1 MRPESLAP
9 GKSGLGHSCRPFNR
23 AVFILA
29 GSRIPGQVFVPNYG
43 QNQTSR
49 IESVHRHLPIA
60 SGRRCL
66 RPVADC
72 CRRAQRRWL
81 CEERGKR
88 GLPVVALEAH
98 GESKRQPRLCFRAI
112 RSFVFLTAQNSTWWN
127 TTTPLPSA
135 HTSFLTATGLER
147 NAAFT
152 PLHRRL
158 GGGCCLK
165 AEPQHHRQA
174 KQPEGCASDA
184 ARGVEAFERQFGYPD
199 KHQRPD
205 RLNFGGLRP
214 GQGFTTEQGFSK
226 SLTRTIAAGAIGHH
240 QPQVTDDSGPGATS
254 LRQHAGAVGPE
265 ISAVRPRLGLVI
277 SLRDNYEIGPTSG
290 RGATAHARLHQAA
303 LRPLPTQ
310 SPS

>member
-1 MRPESLAP
+1 MARTKPA
-9 GKSGLGHSCRPFNR
+9 GLNPFTVICQSHLGADACDQWQIV
-23 AVFILA
+23 AVALNVA
-29 GSRIPGQVFVPNYG
+29 GYAR
-43 QNQTSR
+43 
-49 IESVHRHLPIA
+49 
-60 SGRRCL
+60 
-66 RPVADC
+66 
-72 CRRAQRRWL
+72 
-81 CEERGKR
+81 ERGKR

-205 RLNFGGLRP
+205 RFELRRPPPRP
-214 GQGFTTEQGFSK
+214 G
-226 SLTRTIAAGAIGHH
+226 LHH
-240 QPQVTDDSGPGATS
+240 
-254 LRQHAGAVGPE
+254 
-265 ISAVRPRLGLVI
+265 
-277 SLRDNYEIGPTSG
+277 
-290 RGATAHARLHQAA
+290 
-303 LRPLPTQ
+303 
-310 SPS
+310 